1 MKDLLFIL
9 SYISIERDQFAPFT
23 FAPKNFACINFDL
36 LLEVILGPDLC
47 KKIAKKISV
56 IIWDFIQSEVKSV
69 TLFWNSLQYEY
80 GN

>member
-23 FAPKNFACINFDL
+23 FTPKNFACINFDL

-56 IIWDFIQSEVKSV
+56 II
-69 TLFWNSLQYEY
+69 
-80 GN
+80 